1 MTVTHPPR
9 LAAYIAAHSA
19 ERDENGRRL
28 VVRNGYHQPREILAS
43 AGAIEVTVPRVNDKR
58 TGPATGEATRKPA
71 SEIPA
76 VQPNVPPLQ
85 RRRPAANSTTTR
97 PPHSRVRRSTP
108 AIRGASCFTSF
119 PGTRPEYRRTP
130 LWVIGCGDEFFPDR
144 LFPARHGPGLTR
156 R

>member
-76 VQPNVPPLQ
+76 VQPNVPHPAKAPASGK
-85 RRRPAANSTTTR
+85 RDDNPAAAFAGTQIHASHPGRLLLHQFSRNTPR
-97 PPHSRVRRSTP
+97 IPPD
-108 AIRGASCFTSF
+108 F
-119 PGTRPEYRRTP
+119 PLGYRLR
-130 LWVIGCGDEFFPDR
+130 
-144 LFPARHGPGLTR
+144 
-156 R
+156 